1 MRRRGA
7 SGKLQRIAVIDD
19 GVTVKEILNNEW
31 SNAEIVSVKD
41 TDECVQRLVNE
52 NVDGAL
58 LMTYTAQKL
67 ARDDMQNRL
76 RVEVVPGASMSLRMG
91 VLSEVDRSFYGLW
104 EKTLYNVS
112 RKSRAEIV
120 QSYVEDVGT
129 PTIMAYLFD
138 HPLYLVALIAEVAT
152 ELLGSLGLVVDWAE
166 NGSEA
171 VDQFEASD
179 PGSYFAIFMD
189 MQMPV
194 MEGIEATKKIRNSV
208 REDNDVPI
216 FAMTA
221 NTFATDRKRCADAGI
236 FRNR

>member
-19 GVTVKEILNNEW
+19 SVTVKEILNNEW
-31 SNAEIVSVKD
+31 PKD

-120 QSYVEDVGT
+120 QSYVEDVET
-129 PTIMAYLFD
+129 PTIVAYLFD
-138 HPLYLVALIAEVAT
+138 HPLYLVALIAGV
-152 ELLGSLGLVVDWAE
+152 LLFCLRR
-166 NGSEA
+166 
-171 VDQFEASD
+171 
-179 PGSYFAIFMD
+179 IMH
-189 MQMPV
+189 
-194 MEGIEATKKIRNSV
+194 
-208 REDNDVPI
+208 
-216 FAMTA
+216 
-221 NTFATDRKRCADAGI
+221 
-236 FRNR
+236 

>member
-19 GVTVKEILNNEW
+19 SVTVKEILNNEW
-31 SNAEIVSVKD
+31 PKD

-104 EKTLYNVS
+104 LYNVS

-138 HPLYLVALIAEVAT
+138 HPLYLVALIAGV
-152 ELLGSLGLVVDWAE
+152 LLFCLRR
-166 NGSEA
+166 
-171 VDQFEASD
+171 
-179 PGSYFAIFMD
+179 IMH
-189 MQMPV
+189 
-194 MEGIEATKKIRNSV
+194 
-208 REDNDVPI
+208 
-216 FAMTA
+216 
-221 NTFATDRKRCADAGI
+221 
-236 FRNR
+236 

>member
-19 GVTVKEILNNEW
+19 SVTVKEILNNEW
-31 SNAEIVSVKD
+31 PKD

-67 ARDDMQNRL
+67 ARDDTQNRL
-76 RVEVVPGASMSLRMG
+76 RVEAVPGASMSLRMG

-120 QSYVEDVGT
+120 QSYVEDVET
-129 PTIMAYLFD
+129 PTIMVYLFD
-138 HPLYLVALIAEVAT
+138 HPLYLVALIAGV
-152 ELLGSLGLVVDWAE
+152 LLFCLRR
-166 NGSEA
+166 
-171 VDQFEASD
+171 
-179 PGSYFAIFMD
+179 IMH
-189 MQMPV
+189 
-194 MEGIEATKKIRNSV
+194 
-208 REDNDVPI
+208 
-216 FAMTA
+216 
-221 NTFATDRKRCADAGI
+221 
-236 FRNR
+236 

>member
-19 GVTVKEILNNEW
+19 SVTVKEILNNEW
-31 SNAEIVSVKD
+31 PKD

-67 ARDDMQNRL
+67 ARDDTQNRL

-138 HPLYLVALIAEVAT
+138 HPLYLVALIAGV
-152 ELLGSLGLVVDWAE
+152 LLFCLWR
-166 NGSEA
+166 
-171 VDQFEASD
+171 
-179 PGSYFAIFMD
+179 IMH
-189 MQMPV
+189 
-194 MEGIEATKKIRNSV
+194 
-208 REDNDVPI
+208 
-216 FAMTA
+216 
-221 NTFATDRKRCADAGI
+221 
-236 FRNR
+236 

>member
-19 GVTVKEILNNEW
+19 SVTVKEILNNEW
-31 SNAEIVSVKD
+31 PKD

-67 ARDDMQNRL
+67 ARDDTQNRL
-76 RVEVVPGASMSLRMG
+76 RVEAVPGASMSLRMG

-120 QSYVEDVGT
+120 QSYVEDVET

-138 HPLYLVALIAEVAT
+138 HPLYLVALIAGV
-152 ELLGSLGLVVDWAE
+152 LLFCCSACGG
-166 NGSEA
+166 
-171 VDQFEASD
+171 
-179 PGSYFAIFMD
+179 
-189 MQMPV
+189 
-194 MEGIEATKKIRNSV
+194 
-208 REDNDVPI
+208 
-216 FAMTA
+216 
-221 NTFATDRKRCADAGI
+221 
-236 FRNR
+236 

>member
-31 SNAEIVSVKD
+31 PKD

-58 LMTYTAQKL
+58 LMTYTAQRL

-138 HPLYLVALIAEVAT
+138 HPLYLVALIAGV
-152 ELLGSLGLVVDWAE
+152 LLFCLRR
-166 NGSEA
+166 
-171 VDQFEASD
+171 
-179 PGSYFAIFMD
+179 IMH
-189 MQMPV
+189 
-194 MEGIEATKKIRNSV
+194 
-208 REDNDVPI
+208 
-216 FAMTA
+216 
-221 NTFATDRKRCADAGI
+221 
-236 FRNR
+236 

>member
-19 GVTVKEILNNEW
+19 SVKVKEILNNEW
-31 SNAEIVSVKD
+31 PKD

-67 ARDDMQNRL
+67 ARDDTQNRL
-76 RVEVVPGASMSLRMG
+76 RVEVVSGASMSLRMG

-120 QSYVEDVGT
+120 QSYVEDVET

-138 HPLYLVALIAEVAT
+138 HPLYLVALIAGV
-152 ELLGSLGLVVDWAE
+152 LLFCLRR
-166 NGSEA
+166 
-171 VDQFEASD
+171 
-179 PGSYFAIFMD
+179 IMH
-189 MQMPV
+189 
-194 MEGIEATKKIRNSV
+194 
-208 REDNDVPI
+208 
-216 FAMTA
+216 
-221 NTFATDRKRCADAGI
+221 
-236 FRNR
+236 

>member
-1 MRRRGA
+1 M
-7 SGKLQRIAVIDD
+7 VIDD

-31 SNAEIVSVKD
+31 PNAEIVSVKD
-41 TDECVQRLVNE
+41 TDECVQRLV
-52 NVDGAL
+52 

-67 ARDDMQNRL
+67 ARDDTQNRL

-138 HPLYLVALIAEVAT
+138 HPLYLVALIAGV
-152 ELLGSLGLVVDWAE
+152 LLFCLRR
-166 NGSEA
+166 
-171 VDQFEASD
+171 
-179 PGSYFAIFMD
+179 IMH
-189 MQMPV
+189 
-194 MEGIEATKKIRNSV
+194 
-208 REDNDVPI
+208 
-216 FAMTA
+216 
-221 NTFATDRKRCADAGI
+221 
-236 FRNR
+236 

>member
-7 SGKLQRIAVIDD
+7 SGKLQRIVVIDD

-31 SNAEIVSVKD
+31 PKD

-67 ARDDMQNRL
+67 ARDDTQNRL
-76 RVEVVPGASMSLRMG
+76 RVEAVPGASMSLRMG

-138 HPLYLVALIAEVAT
+138 HPLYLVALIAGV
-152 ELLGSLGLVVDWAE
+152 LLFCLRR
-166 NGSEA
+166 
-171 VDQFEASD
+171 
-179 PGSYFAIFMD
+179 IMH
-189 MQMPV
+189 
-194 MEGIEATKKIRNSV
+194 
-208 REDNDVPI
+208 
-216 FAMTA
+216 
-221 NTFATDRKRCADAGI
+221 
-236 FRNR
+236 

>member
-19 GVTVKEILNNEW
+19 SVTVKEILNNEW
-31 SNAEIVSVKD
+31 PNAEIVSVKD
-41 TDECVQRLVNE
+41 MDECVQRLVNE

-67 ARDDMQNRL
+67 TRDDTQNRL

-91 VLSEVDRSFYGLW
+91 ILSEVDRSFYGLW

-120 QSYVEDVGT
+120 QSYVEDVET

-138 HPLYLVALIAEVAT
+138 HPLYLVALIAGV
-152 ELLGSLGLVVDWAE
+152 LLFCLRR
-166 NGSEA
+166 
-171 VDQFEASD
+171 
-179 PGSYFAIFMD
+179 IMH
-189 MQMPV
+189 
-194 MEGIEATKKIRNSV
+194 
-208 REDNDVPI
+208 
-216 FAMTA
+216 
-221 NTFATDRKRCADAGI
+221 
-236 FRNR
+236 

>member
-31 SNAEIVSVKD
+31 PKD

-67 ARDDMQNRL
+67 ARDDTQNRL

-138 HPLYLVALIAEVAT
+138 HPLYLVALIAGV
-152 ELLGSLGLVVDWAE
+152 LLFCLRR
-166 NGSEA
+166 
-171 VDQFEASD
+171 
-179 PGSYFAIFMD
+179 IMH
-189 MQMPV
+189 
-194 MEGIEATKKIRNSV
+194 
-208 REDNDVPI
+208 
-216 FAMTA
+216 
-221 NTFATDRKRCADAGI
+221 
-236 FRNR
+236 

>member
-19 GVTVKEILNNEW
+19 SVTVKEILNNEW
-31 SNAEIVSVKD
+31 PKD

-67 ARDDMQNRL
+67 ARDDTQNRL

-138 HPLYLVALIAEVAT
+138 HPLYLVALIAGV
-152 ELLGSLGLVVDWAE
+152 LLFCLRR
-166 NGSEA
+166 
-171 VDQFEASD
+171 
-179 PGSYFAIFMD
+179 IMH
-189 MQMPV
+189 
-194 MEGIEATKKIRNSV
+194 
-208 REDNDVPI
+208 
-216 FAMTA
+216 
-221 NTFATDRKRCADAGI
+221 
-236 FRNR
+236 

>member
-19 GVTVKEILNNEW
+19 SVTVKEILNNEW
-31 SNAEIVSVKD
+31 PKD

-67 ARDDMQNRL
+67 ARDDTQNRL
-76 RVEVVPGASMSLRMG
+76 RVEAVPGASMSLRMG

-104 EKTLYNVS
+104 EKTFYNVS

-120 QSYVEDVGT
+120 QSYVEDVET

-138 HPLYLVALIAEVAT
+138 HPLYLVALIAGV
-152 ELLGSLGLVVDWAE
+152 LLFCLRR
-166 NGSEA
+166 
-171 VDQFEASD
+171 
-179 PGSYFAIFMD
+179 IMH
-189 MQMPV
+189 
-194 MEGIEATKKIRNSV
+194 
-208 REDNDVPI
+208 
-216 FAMTA
+216 
-221 NTFATDRKRCADAGI
+221 
-236 FRNR
+236 

>member
-1 MRRRGA
+1 MRRLGA

-19 GVTVKEILNNEW
+19 SVTVKEILNNEW
-31 SNAEIVSVKD
+31 PKD

-67 ARDDMQNRL
+67 ARDDTQNRL
-76 RVEVVPGASMSLRMG
+76 RVEAVPGASMSLRMG

-120 QSYVEDVGT
+120 QSYVEDVET

-138 HPLYLVALIAEVAT
+138 HPLYLVALIAGV
-152 ELLGSLGLVVDWAE
+152 LLFCLRR
-166 NGSEA
+166 
-171 VDQFEASD
+171 
-179 PGSYFAIFMD
+179 IMH
-189 MQMPV
+189 
-194 MEGIEATKKIRNSV
+194 
-208 REDNDVPI
+208 
-216 FAMTA
+216 
-221 NTFATDRKRCADAGI
+221 
-236 FRNR
+236 

>member
-19 GVTVKEILNNEW
+19 SVTVKEILNNEW
-31 SNAEIVSVKD
+31 PKD

-67 ARDDMQNRL
+67 ARDDTQNRL

-91 VLSEVDRSFYGLW
+91 VLSEFDRSFYGLW

-138 HPLYLVALIAEVAT
+138 HPLYLVALIAGV
-152 ELLGSLGLVVDWAE
+152 LLFCLRR
-166 NGSEA
+166 
-171 VDQFEASD
+171 
-179 PGSYFAIFMD
+179 IMH
-189 MQMPV
+189 
-194 MEGIEATKKIRNSV
+194 
-208 REDNDVPI
+208 
-216 FAMTA
+216 
-221 NTFATDRKRCADAGI
+221 
-236 FRNR
+236 

>member
-19 GVTVKEILNNEW
+19 SVTVKEILNNEW
-31 SNAEIVSVKD
+31 PKD

-67 ARDDMQNRL
+67 ARDDTQNRL
-76 RVEVVPGASMSLRMG
+76 RVEVVSGASMSLRMG

-120 QSYVEDVGT
+120 QSYVEDVET
-129 PTIMAYLFD
+129 PIIMAYLFD
-138 HPLYLVALIAEVAT
+138 HPLYLVALIAGV
-152 ELLGSLGLVVDWAE
+152 LLFCLRR
-166 NGSEA
+166 
-171 VDQFEASD
+171 
-179 PGSYFAIFMD
+179 IMH
-189 MQMPV
+189 
-194 MEGIEATKKIRNSV
+194 
-208 REDNDVPI
+208 
-216 FAMTA
+216 
-221 NTFATDRKRCADAGI
+221 
-236 FRNR
+236 

>member
-19 GVTVKEILNNEW
+19 SVTVKEILNNEW
-31 SNAEIVSVKD
+31 PKD

-67 ARDDMQNRL
+67 ARDDTQNRL

-104 EKTLYNVS
+104 DKTLYNVS

-138 HPLYLVALIAEVAT
+138 HPLYLVALIAGV
-152 ELLGSLGLVVDWAE
+152 LLFCLRR
-166 NGSEA
+166 
-171 VDQFEASD
+171 
-179 PGSYFAIFMD
+179 IMH
-189 MQMPV
+189 
-194 MEGIEATKKIRNSV
+194 
-208 REDNDVPI
+208 
-216 FAMTA
+216 
-221 NTFATDRKRCADAGI
+221 
-236 FRNR
+236 

>member
-19 GVTVKEILNNEW
+19 SVTVKEILNNEW
-31 SNAEIVSVKD
+31 PKD

-67 ARDDMQNRL
+67 ARDDTQNRL

-129 PTIMAYLFD
+129 PTIMAYLFA
-138 HPLYLVALIAEVAT
+138 HPLYLVALIAGV
-152 ELLGSLGLVVDWAE
+152 LLFCLRR
-166 NGSEA
+166 
-171 VDQFEASD
+171 
-179 PGSYFAIFMD
+179 IMH
-189 MQMPV
+189 
-194 MEGIEATKKIRNSV
+194 
-208 REDNDVPI
+208 
-216 FAMTA
+216 
-221 NTFATDRKRCADAGI
+221 
-236 FRNR
+236 

>member
-7 SGKLQRIAVIDD
+7 AGKLQRIAVIDD
-19 GVTVKEILNNEW
+19 SVTVKEILNNEW
-31 SNAEIVSVKD
+31 PKD

-67 ARDDMQNRL
+67 ARDDTQNRL
-76 RVEVVPGASMSLRMG
+76 RVEAVPGASMSLRMG

-120 QSYVEDVGT
+120 QSYVEDVET

-138 HPLYLVALIAEVAT
+138 HPLYLVALIAGV
-152 ELLGSLGLVVDWAE
+152 LLFCLRR
-166 NGSEA
+166 
-171 VDQFEASD
+171 
-179 PGSYFAIFMD
+179 IMH
-189 MQMPV
+189 
-194 MEGIEATKKIRNSV
+194 
-208 REDNDVPI
+208 
-216 FAMTA
+216 
-221 NTFATDRKRCADAGI
+221 
-236 FRNR
+236 

>member
-19 GVTVKEILNNEW
+19 SVTVKEILNNEW
-31 SNAEIVSVKD
+31 PKD

-67 ARDDMQNRL
+67 ARDDTQNRL
-76 RVEVVPGASMSLRMG
+76 RVEAVPGASMSLRMG

-120 QSYVEDVGT
+120 QSYVEDVDT

-138 HPLYLVALIAEVAT
+138 HPLYLVALIAGV
-152 ELLGSLGLVVDWAE
+152 LLFCLRR
-166 NGSEA
+166 
-171 VDQFEASD
+171 
-179 PGSYFAIFMD
+179 IMH
-189 MQMPV
+189 
-194 MEGIEATKKIRNSV
+194 
-208 REDNDVPI
+208 
-216 FAMTA
+216 
-221 NTFATDRKRCADAGI
+221 
-236 FRNR
+236 

>member
-1 MRRRGA
+1 LRRRGA

-19 GVTVKEILNNEW
+19 SVTVKEILNNEW
-31 SNAEIVSVKD
+31 PKD

-67 ARDDMQNRL
+67 ARDDTQNRL
-76 RVEVVPGASMSLRMG
+76 RVEAVPGASMSLRMG

-120 QSYVEDVGT
+120 QSYVEDVET

-138 HPLYLVALIAEVAT
+138 HPLYLVALIAGV
-152 ELLGSLGLVVDWAE
+152 LLFCLRR
-166 NGSEA
+166 
-171 VDQFEASD
+171 
-179 PGSYFAIFMD
+179 IMH
-189 MQMPV
+189 
-194 MEGIEATKKIRNSV
+194 
-208 REDNDVPI
+208 
-216 FAMTA
+216 
-221 NTFATDRKRCADAGI
+221 
-236 FRNR
+236 

>member
-1 MRRRGA
+1 MKTGRQKELRRRGA

-120 QSYVEDVGT
+120 QSYVEDV
-129 PTIMAYLFD
+129 
-138 HPLYLVALIAEVAT
+138 
-152 ELLGSLGLVVDWAE
+152 
-166 NGSEA
+166 
-171 VDQFEASD
+171 
-179 PGSYFAIFMD
+179 
-189 MQMPV
+189 
-194 MEGIEATKKIRNSV
+194 
-208 REDNDVPI
+208 
-216 FAMTA
+216 
-221 NTFATDRKRCADAGI
+221 
-236 FRNR
+236 

>member
-19 GVTVKEILNNEW
+19 SVTVKEILNNEW

-138 HPLYLVALIAEVAT
+138 HPLYLVALIAGV
-152 ELLGSLGLVVDWAE
+152 LLFCLRR
-166 NGSEA
+166 
-171 VDQFEASD
+171 
-179 PGSYFAIFMD
+179 IMH
-189 MQMPV
+189 
-194 MEGIEATKKIRNSV
+194 
-208 REDNDVPI
+208 
-216 FAMTA
+216 
-221 NTFATDRKRCADAGI
+221 
-236 FRNR
+236 

>member
-31 SNAEIVSVKD
+31 PNAEIVSVKD

-67 ARDDMQNRL
+67 ARDDTQNRL

-138 HPLYLVALIAEVAT
+138 HPLYLVALIAGVFAVLLAEDNALNAEVAT

-194 MEGIEATKKIRNSV
+194 MEGIEATKKFETVCV
-208 REDNDVPI
+208 RT
-216 FAMTA
+216 MM
-221 NTFATDRKRCADAGI
+221 
-236 FRNR
+236 FRFLR

>member
-31 SNAEIVSVKD
+31 PNAEIVSVKD

-67 ARDDMQNRL
+67 ARDDTQNRL

-112 RKSRAEIV
+112 RKSRAMWKMWGHRPSWRICL
-120 QSYVEDVGT
+120 T
-129 PTIMAYLFD
+129 T
-138 HPLYLVALIAEVAT
+138 
-152 ELLGSLGLVVDWAE
+152 
-166 NGSEA
+166 
-171 VDQFEASD
+171 
-179 PGSYFAIFMD
+179 
-189 MQMPV
+189 
-194 MEGIEATKKIRNSV
+194 
-208 REDNDVPI
+208 
-216 FAMTA
+216 
-221 NTFATDRKRCADAGI
+221 RCI
-236 FRNR
+236 WWH

>member
-19 GVTVKEILNNEW
+19 SVTVKEILNNEW
-31 SNAEIVSVKD
+31 PKD

-67 ARDDMQNRL
+67 ARDDTQNRL

-120 QSYVEDVGT
+120 QSYVEDVET
-129 PTIMAYLFD
+129 PTIVAYLFD
-138 HPLYLVALIAEVAT
+138 HPLYLVALIAGV
-152 ELLGSLGLVVDWAE
+152 LLFCLRR
-166 NGSEA
+166 
-171 VDQFEASD
+171 
-179 PGSYFAIFMD
+179 IMH
-189 MQMPV
+189 
-194 MEGIEATKKIRNSV
+194 
-208 REDNDVPI
+208 
-216 FAMTA
+216 
-221 NTFATDRKRCADAGI
+221 
-236 FRNR
+236 

>member
-19 GVTVKEILNNEW
+19 RVTVKEILNNEW
-31 SNAEIVSVKD
+31 PKD

-67 ARDDMQNRL
+67 ARDDTQNRL

-138 HPLYLVALIAEVAT
+138 HPLYLVALIAGV
-152 ELLGSLGLVVDWAE
+152 LLFCLRR
-166 NGSEA
+166 
-171 VDQFEASD
+171 
-179 PGSYFAIFMD
+179 IMH
-189 MQMPV
+189 
-194 MEGIEATKKIRNSV
+194 
-208 REDNDVPI
+208 
-216 FAMTA
+216 
-221 NTFATDRKRCADAGI
+221 
-236 FRNR
+236 

>member
-19 GVTVKEILNNEW
+19 SVTVKEILNNEW
-31 SNAEIVSVKD
+31 PKD

-67 ARDDMQNRL
+67 ARDDTQNRL
-76 RVEVVPGASMSLRMG
+76 RVEAVPGASMSLRMG

-120 QSYVEDVGT
+120 QSYVEDVET

-138 HPLYLVALIAEVAT
+138 HPLYLVALIAGV
-152 ELLGSLGLVVDWAE
+152 LLFCLRR
-166 NGSEA
+166 
-171 VDQFEASD
+171 
-179 PGSYFAIFMD
+179 IMH
-189 MQMPV
+189 
-194 MEGIEATKKIRNSV
+194 
-208 REDNDVPI
+208 
-216 FAMTA
+216 
-221 NTFATDRKRCADAGI
+221 
-236 FRNR
+236 

>member
-1 MRRRGA
+1 M
-7 SGKLQRIAVIDD
+7 VIDD

-31 SNAEIVSVKD
+31 PNAEIVSVKD

-58 LMTYTAQKL
+58 LML
-67 ARDDMQNRL
+67 ARDDTQNRL

-138 HPLYLVALIAEVAT
+138 HPLYLVALIAGV
-152 ELLGSLGLVVDWAE
+152 LLFCLRR
-166 NGSEA
+166 
-171 VDQFEASD
+171 
-179 PGSYFAIFMD
+179 IMH
-189 MQMPV
+189 
-194 MEGIEATKKIRNSV
+194 
-208 REDNDVPI
+208 
-216 FAMTA
+216 
-221 NTFATDRKRCADAGI
+221 
-236 FRNR
+236 

>member
-19 GVTVKEILNNEW
+19 SVTVKEILNNEW
-31 SNAEIVSVKD
+31 PKD
-41 TDECVQRLVNE
+41 TVECVQRLVNE

-67 ARDDMQNRL
+67 ARDDTQNRL

-138 HPLYLVALIAEVAT
+138 HPLYLVALIAGV
-152 ELLGSLGLVVDWAE
+152 LLFCLRR
-166 NGSEA
+166 
-171 VDQFEASD
+171 
-179 PGSYFAIFMD
+179 IMH
-189 MQMPV
+189 
-194 MEGIEATKKIRNSV
+194 
-208 REDNDVPI
+208 
-216 FAMTA
+216 
-221 NTFATDRKRCADAGI
+221 
-236 FRNR
+236 

>member
-19 GVTVKEILNNEW
+19 SVTVKEILNNEW
-31 SNAEIVSVKD
+31 PKD

-67 ARDDMQNRL
+67 ARDDTQNRL
-76 RVEVVPGASMSLRMG
+76 RVEVVSGASMSLRMG

-138 HPLYLVALIAEVAT
+138 HPLYLVALIAGV
-152 ELLGSLGLVVDWAE
+152 LLFCLRR
-166 NGSEA
+166 
-171 VDQFEASD
+171 
-179 PGSYFAIFMD
+179 IMH
-189 MQMPV
+189 
-194 MEGIEATKKIRNSV
+194 
-208 REDNDVPI
+208 
-216 FAMTA
+216 
-221 NTFATDRKRCADAGI
+221 
-236 FRNR
+236 

>member
-19 GVTVKEILNNEW
+19 SVTVKEILNNEW
-31 SNAEIVSVKD
+31 PKD

-67 ARDDMQNRL
+67 ARDDTQNRL
-76 RVEVVPGASMSLRMG
+76 RVEAVPGASMSLRMG
-91 VLSEVDRSFYGLW
+91 ILSEVDRSFYGLW

-120 QSYVEDVGT
+120 QSYVEDVET

-138 HPLYLVALIAEVAT
+138 HPLYLVALIAGV
-152 ELLGSLGLVVDWAE
+152 LLFCLRR
-166 NGSEA
+166 
-171 VDQFEASD
+171 
-179 PGSYFAIFMD
+179 IMH
-189 MQMPV
+189 
-194 MEGIEATKKIRNSV
+194 
-208 REDNDVPI
+208 
-216 FAMTA
+216 
-221 NTFATDRKRCADAGI
+221 
-236 FRNR
+236 

>member
-7 SGKLQRIAVIDD
+7 LGKLQRIAVIDD
-19 GVTVKEILNNEW
+19 SVTVKEILNNEW
-31 SNAEIVSVKD
+31 PKD

-67 ARDDMQNRL
+67 ARDDTQNRL

-138 HPLYLVALIAEVAT
+138 HPLYLVALIAGV
-152 ELLGSLGLVVDWAE
+152 LLFCLRR
-166 NGSEA
+166 
-171 VDQFEASD
+171 
-179 PGSYFAIFMD
+179 IMH
-189 MQMPV
+189 
-194 MEGIEATKKIRNSV
+194 
-208 REDNDVPI
+208 
-216 FAMTA
+216 
-221 NTFATDRKRCADAGI
+221 
-236 FRNR
+236 

>member
-19 GVTVKEILNNEW
+19 SVTVKEILNNEW
-31 SNAEIVSVKD
+31 PKD

-67 ARDDMQNRL
+67 ARDDTQNRL
-76 RVEVVPGASMSLRMG
+76 RVEVVLGASMSLRMG

-120 QSYVEDVGT
+120 QSYVEDVET

-138 HPLYLVALIAEVAT
+138 HPLYLVALIAGV
-152 ELLGSLGLVVDWAE
+152 LLFCLRR
-166 NGSEA
+166 
-171 VDQFEASD
+171 
-179 PGSYFAIFMD
+179 IMH
-189 MQMPV
+189 
-194 MEGIEATKKIRNSV
+194 
-208 REDNDVPI
+208 
-216 FAMTA
+216 
-221 NTFATDRKRCADAGI
+221 
-236 FRNR
+236 